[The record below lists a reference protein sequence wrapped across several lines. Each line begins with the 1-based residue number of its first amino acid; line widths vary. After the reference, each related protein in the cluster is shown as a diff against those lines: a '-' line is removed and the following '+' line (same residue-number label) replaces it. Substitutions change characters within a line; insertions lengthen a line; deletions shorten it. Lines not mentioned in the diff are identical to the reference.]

1 MFVSFCR
8 TAESLI
14 RGYEKIKLAVMTILL
29 IFLNPS
35 PPLPPESLGYVAGI
49 FLHNTFP
56 TAPSFVFFKYSSRA
70 VPDMLLLDYFVF
82 LISWIIIQLLY
93 FMVLAFKGKD
103 GIEILKWNIEI
114 YLWTAQINT
123 LHILKYFSSF
133 SSSRFPLSP
142 RPDSVHSTTSS
153 SDSHDSDENY
163 VPMNP
168 NQSTDDP
175 VGGFT
180 S

>member
-1 MFVSFCR
+1 MKKSNWQSWPSSWFFWIPPHHYHQKV
-8 TAESLI
+8 L
-14 RGYEKIKLAVMTILL
+14 VMLLGSSYIIL
-29 IFLNPS
+29 FLRHQV
-35 PPLPPESLGYVAGI
+35 L
-49 FLHNTFP
+49 F
-56 TAPSFVFFKYSSRA
+56 FFKYSSRA